1 MKSTTITAIAVL
13 LSINLF
19 AQTTRV
25 VRPGQY
31 NVPITEVQFEHNG
44 TTITQ
49 TSEASG
55 TIANTNKAV
64 SLHYI
69 KINDY
74 GNTKTLSNFNSLGAT
89 IVNSNFSRSV
99 TGVGV
104 YTNLTTL

>member
-1 MKSTTITAIAVL
+1 MHYHDWHNFDNILSTSPHVMKTTTITAIAVL

-49 TSEASG
+49 TSILQNLRFDLTEKTACHSSS
-55 TIANTNKAV
+55 NT
-64 SLHYI
+64 SL
-69 KINDY
+69 
-74 GNTKTLSNFNSLGAT
+74 
-89 IVNSNFSRSV
+89 
-99 TGVGV
+99 
-104 YTNLTTL
+104 